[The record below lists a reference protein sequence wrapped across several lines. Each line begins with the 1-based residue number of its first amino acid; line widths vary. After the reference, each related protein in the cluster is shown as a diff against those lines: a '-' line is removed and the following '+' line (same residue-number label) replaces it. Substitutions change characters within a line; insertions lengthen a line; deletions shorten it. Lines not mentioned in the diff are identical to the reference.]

1 MKPAPTAGKIAG
13 QHAARSG
20 GPFHRLRLL
29 CLIGLI
35 GLIGL
40 LCCPLPGAAR
50 PVLELATSDAPTI
63 ALAPWFE
70 ILEDVDARWVL
81 AEVQHEALAGRFRHD
96 ANAGTTLS
104 YGYTRSAYWLRLKLH
119 NQSSVAVEKMLS
131 INYGLISDIRFF
143 QAGPDGQYQEIH
155 TGLQQPFAS
164 RAYASRLF
172 VFPLRVAAHG
182 EQTVYLRVQSNIAVL
197 IPAQLWSSA
206 AFHDNERNEYAL
218 QIAYVGMVLAM
229 LLFNLLLA
237 VILREPIYLR
247 YIVYMACMAL
257 AICSENGL
265 TAQYLWPDWPEWAD
279 IAADTLSTIALG
291 GMLMFTREML
301 DTRRLAPK
309 IDLGLRLMIGLQ
321 CLTLCGVLIWFAKFA
336 EYATQTAAM
345 SGLAI
350 LLAGIYC
357 ALKRQRS
364 GYFFL
369 AAFAPFLIGGILSSL
384 RTEGSL
390 PANFLT
396 TNGLQIGSALEML
409 LLAFALADRFNIIM
423 QEREAA
429 QKQAFLAQQQLL
441 QNLQASERE
450 LEKRVA
456 ERTAELAT
464 SNTALEQANEQL
476 QAALQTTESS
486 RQQAQQAQ
494 AESDQAMTNLQEFEP
509 ILLQSEK
516 MAALGQ
522 LTSGIAHEIHIPLR
536 TVKAN
541 GKNVAQAMHRM
552 FVNLPPLFRVL
563 SPADMRLFLQMISH
577 EEQNTTLPAPSAS
590 RKISSQLFD
599 VGAPHA
605 RQAARTLIE
614 LNAQARLADFLP
626 LLQHEH
632 AELIVDT
639 AAQAAVIIHG
649 TDKINTAVDHVSKV
663 VTALKSFS
671 RFDASGSKIESNLID
686 GLEIILTIHQ
696 NQFRH
701 GITLVRQYQRLP
713 LVPCWPGELN
723 QVWNNLI
730 QNALDAMHE
739 SGTLTV
745 ATARVDD
752 DVVVSVSDTG
762 CGIDPAHINQI
773 FNAFF
778 TTKGDGKNHGF
789 GLTIARKIIERH
801 RGRIVIKRAA
811 ETDSA
816 TGKEANKGADQAV
829 GTTVLVYLP
838 CRQP

>member
-1 MKPAPTAGKIAG
+1 MK
-13 QHAARSG
+13 
-20 GPFHRLRLL
+20 RLQLL
-29 CLIGLI
+29 YLACQACLIC
-35 GLIGL
+35 L
-40 LCCPLPGAAR
+40 LCCALPGAAR
-50 PVLELATSDAPTI
+50 PVLEVAHTDNKTI

-70 ILEDVDARWVL
+70 VLEDTEARFTL
-81 AEVQHEALAGRFRHD
+81 ADVMQAPLSGRFRHN
-96 ANAGTTLS
+96 ANAAATLS
-104 YGYTRSAYWLRLKLH
+104 YGYTGSAYWLRLNLH
-119 NQSSVAVEKMLS
+119 NDSSVAVEKMLS
-131 INYGLISDIRFF
+131 VNYGLISDIRFY
-143 QAGPDGQYQEIH
+143 QVGPDGRYQEIQ
-155 TGLQQPFAS
+155 TGLQKPFSS
-164 RAYASRLF
+164 RAHASRLF
-172 VFPLRVAAHG
+172 VFPLTVAAHG
-182 EQTVYLRVQSNIAVL
+182 EQSVYVRVQSNIALL
-197 IPAQLWSSA
+197 IPAQLWPPA
-206 AFHDNERNEYAL
+206 TFHDNERNEYAV

-237 VILREPIYLR
+237 IILREPIYLR

-279 IAADTLSTIALG
+279 MAADTCSTIALC

-309 IDLGLRLMIGLQ
+309 IDLALCLMIGLQ
-321 CLTLCGVLIWFAKFA
+321 GLTLCGVLIWFAKFA
-336 EYATQTAAM
+336 EYATQMAAI

-350 LLAGIYC
+350 LLVGVYC

-429 QKQAFLAQQQLL
+429 QKQAFEAQQQLL

-464 SNTALEQANEQL
+464 SNTALELANAQL
-476 QAALQTTESS
+476 QTALQQTESS

-494 AESDQAMTNLQEFEP
+494 AQSDLAMANLQEFEP

-536 TVKAN
+536 TVKTN

-552 FVNLPPLFRVL
+552 FVNLPILFRAL
-563 SPADMRLFLQMISH
+563 SPANMRLFLQMISH
-577 EEQNTTLPAPSAS
+577 EEQNAPLPALSVS
-590 RKISSQLFD
+590 RKISSQLFE
-599 VGAPHA
+599 VGTPHA

-614 LNAQARLADFLP
+614 LNAQARLTDFLP
-626 LLQHEH
+626 LLQHEQ

-649 TDKINTAVDHVSKV
+649 TDKINIAVDHVSKV

-671 RFDASGSKIESNLID
+671 RFDASGSKIETNLID
-686 GLEIILTIHQ
+686 GIEIILTIHQ

-730 QNALDAMHE
+730 QNALDAMHDA
-739 SGTLTV
+739 GTLTI
-745 ATARVDD
+745 ATAKVGDE
-752 DVVVSVSDTG
+752 VLVSVSDTG

-778 TTKGDGKNHGF
+778 TTKGDGKNNGF

-801 RGRIVIKRAA
+801 QGRIVIKRQA
-811 ETDSA
+811 A
-816 TGKEANKGADQAV
+816 TGKNGANDREPGKDADEAAGTAS
-829 GTTVLVYLP
+829 GTTILVYLP
-838 CRQP
+838 CRQS